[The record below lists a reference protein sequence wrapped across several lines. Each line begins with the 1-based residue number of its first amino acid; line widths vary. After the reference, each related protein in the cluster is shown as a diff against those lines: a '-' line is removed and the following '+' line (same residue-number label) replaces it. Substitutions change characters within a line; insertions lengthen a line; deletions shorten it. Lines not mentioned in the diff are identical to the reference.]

1 MLLVALT
8 GNYGM
13 GKSTVLAL
21 FRKFGVS
28 TLDADRIVESLFRK
42 KEIIARI
49 RQLMGEIVFN
59 ANGGLNKKKVAE
71 VIFKNASLRH
81 SLEDLLHPLVFE
93 RIKDFVEK
101 RNMQNKILVIAAPL
115 VYERGY
121 ENRFDRIIVVYT
133 TEETALNRLEMK
145 GVPRKDTLL
154 RLKAQL
160 PVKEKM
166 KRADFLIDNNG
177 SRDET
182 ELQVEKLYKKLL
194 KEAGDENHKRTR
206 RIQRKL
212 P

>member
-206 RIQRKL
+206 RIKRKL